1 MPEQRHSGATV
12 AETPSL
18 RSTIVDFFY
27 PFPNVTVY
35 QYIKWFQGTS
45 GTLSAA
51 DLDCLACD
59 VISSDDFNP
68 KDLRNFSTAW
78 EMKQLDEYGSTDVP
92 FTADDDWKKGLVMIH
107 VPNMNHKYASESA
120 SPQFLVSGILYCP
133 LLEVIKAACQSS
145 KSEAYHWVPFKLIHQ
160 TPLVYLWAYTDIYN
174 SKSMLEEDAKIRAKG
189 RHPDDNPDTEITI
202 LAMLF
207 WSDSTHLT
215 NFGTASVW
223 LIYLYF
229 GNLSKYACGR
239 PNACA
244 AHHLAYIPSVSLGP
258 DLYAHWQDCLTPPS
272 SPTLSKTF
280 TKRLIKLQ
288 QCLNFCISSRL
299 NLCKRYGI

>member
-1 MPEQRHSGATV
+1 
-12 AETPSL
+12 
-18 RSTIVDFFY
+18 
-27 PFPNVTVY
+27 
-35 QYIKWFQGTS
+35 
-45 GTLSAA
+45 
-51 DLDCLACD
+51 
-59 VISSDDFNP
+59 
-68 KDLRNFSTAW
+68 
-78 EMKQLDEYGSTDVP
+78 
-92 FTADDDWKKGLVMIH
+92 MIH
-107 VPNMNHKYASESA
+107 VPNANHKYTSELA
-120 SPQFLVSGILYCP
+120 SPQFLVSGILYHP

-145 KSEAYHWVPFKLIHQ
+145 KLEAYHWVPFKLIHQ
-160 TPLVYLWAYTDIYN
+160 TPSAHLQAYTDIYN
-174 SKSMLEEDAKIRAKG
+174 SEAMLEEDMKIRAKG
-189 RHPDDNPDTEITI
+189 QHPDDNPDTEIAI

-244 AHHLAYIPSVSLGP
+244 VHHLAYILSVSIDP
-258 DLYAHWQDCLTPPS
+258 DLYAHWQDCLPLPS
-272 SPTLSKTF
+272 SLTLSKTF